1 MSIFTRLSDVI
12 RANINAIIDRA
23 EDPEKMANQIIL
35 DLEKVQDDVTAQV
48 ANAIAEEKRL
58 KTQAENAKAEIER
71 WENRAMAALREDNEE
86 LAREAIHQKQRNQ
99 SDFNL
104 FIEQHSQQVQ
114 HVDTLKHNLKEL
126 NLKLEEARRRR
137 DQLIARSRSAQAQTA
152 MAKSM
157 NKMSSV
163 NSLSA
168 LERLERKVQTQE
180 GLVEA
185 YAELSKDN
193 DLERKFRDLEATKSV
208 EDDLAALRAKMA
220 AEDKGKK

>member
-12 RANINAIIDRA
+12 LANINAIIDRA

-71 WENRAMAALREDNEE
+71 WENRAMAALREENEE
-86 LAREAIHQKQRNQ
+86 LARKAIHQKQRNQ
-99 SDFNL
+99 SDSNL
-104 FIEQHSQQVQ
+104 FSEQHSQQVQ
-114 HVDTLKHNLKEL
+114 HVDTLKHSLKEL

-168 LERLERKVQTQE
+168 LNRLERKVQAQE

-193 DLERKFRDLEATKSV
+193 ALERKFRDLETNKSV
-208 EDDLAALRAKMA
+208 GNDLAALKAKLA
-220 AEDKGKK
+220 AEDTEKK